1 MPELRD
7 PASGRISETAAEL
20 RIAAAEAGAV
30 VDSLPGMLPFQLPS
44 RSTGSFLS
52 GLFGS
57 HYIAHGADPSGL
69 CTGSAEHYRY
79 LVLGL
84 RITERYNALAP
95 TPGARGTDVEL
106 GSSLLWLLWALRS
119 VPRRVRSDLA
129 AEGLVWA
136 GPVFADYV
144 CYLWDDL
151 YADLH
156 CYGTPVAELS
166 SPERL
171 QRAAAA
177 VVSLRAVAPPFAA
190 GLVDHA
196 TPRFAAVLL
205 SVLRASNAAAGSA
218 VPLVPT
224 AGGTGGTAT
233 AGGRH
238 ARLAAE
244 LATLCAAVCG
254 PRGSSE
260 VPAVPG
266 LDDAVAWA
274 ATRARAIRGE
284 AAAAGRGDDAAADLF
299 DDVLRRPG
307 TVARVHTGRNLLDPS
322 NEWPHWMLR
331 RAGVGDDGTP

>member
-1 MPELRD
+1 M
-7 PASGRISETAAEL
+7 
-20 RIAAAEAGAV
+20 
-30 VDSLPGMLPFQLPS
+30 
-44 RSTGSFLS
+44 
-52 GLFGS
+52 
-57 HYIAHGADPSGL
+57 
-69 CTGSAEHYRY
+69 
-79 LVLGL
+79 
-84 RITERYNALAP
+84 
-95 TPGARGTDVEL
+95 
-106 GSSLLWLLWALRS
+106 
-119 VPRRVRSDLA
+119 
-129 AEGLVWA
+129 WA

-238 ARLAAE
+238 ARAPSSRR
-244 LATLCAAVCG
+244 CAAVCG
-254 PRGSSE
+254 PRGSSS
-260 VPAVPG
+260 AGSAPG
-266 LDDAVAWA
+266 
-274 ATRARAIRGE
+274 TTPRRGPPRAPIRG
-284 AAAAGRGDDAAADLF
+284 RRRRRTGDDAAADLF
-299 DDVLRRPG
+299 DDVLRRFG
-307 TVARVHTGRNLLDPS
+307 TVHGSTPAATFSTRATNGPTDA
-322 NEWPHWMLR
+322 R